1 MKRYLC
7 ALLILALALSAW
19 GTPVAALAEW
29 GTQAEDGGD
38 DAVYDPFA
46 HLGEDGVRPEE
57 AHRYTLTENTAN
69 AASPF
74 SLRQE
79 LDQRYVRVM
88 LTTDHSAAMVN
99 FHGSYA
105 LCNAEDEPIF
115 RIAPETDYCLNAN
128 AAEGELEVRSAGG
141 ELLYSAA
148 SFYFK
153 EYAPAEGEGRNYIKV
168 YDVNGTDNC
177 YLGELNCWYTSAED
191 GIANAAE
198 GLFLVNRVYIED
210 YLVGVLPFEIGD
222 DAPAEALKAQAI
234 VARNY
239 AVRSIRSTNFFD
251 VYDTSRSQVY
261 RGIPSNAPNTPQAV
275 QATAGQVLF
284 YNGSPIKA
292 YFSASN
298 GGYTEAANN
307 QWTNENDSGPDVVK
321 EDPYDLAYAS
331 THSYN
336 SGKNPYLETVTI
348 PKKPVGDEAAVQ
360 ALMNNA
366 LLPALTEYPSLTA
379 AEVSVS
385 DIVMEVNNTCASSA
399 CMRHHVTAPT
409 CSHFCG
415 IDVTFTGLVLANGA
429 DRLEDVPFEKTA
441 HIADTDLY
449 VNPESG
455 KPYGFFKNSELG
467 KYWLFEDE
475 SGANY
480 IIRHAR
486 YGHGVGLSQVGAIEM
501 AETHNRTC
509 GEILGFYFE
518 GCTVQA
524 HSGITAPDTL
534 GELPAAS
541 EYAKNISVLSHDAY
555 VYARANEDS
564 IVRGVLR
571 AGACV
576 EVLAANDTFTKITY
590 GDGVGYIKNASCEA
604 PTYTSVR
611 IINLNSYCQVRSG
624 PGTQYASL
632 GKAYLNEVYPLVQA
646 NEETGWHKITYDGK
660 TGYVFCKYA
669 RLLTPAAAGEEAALP
684 AYRVSVPV
692 PEGYT
697 DTTLWID
704 GVQHNGT
711 LQDGI
716 LTAEAYTEAPTNAV
730 LYRYDGTVPIGMAVW
745 KLVKNGE
752 TYTAERISGF
762 DDLLSYHGFS
772 VRIRGNSGIR
782 FKSGIAET
790 TRKALLNEG
799 IAGYKLV
806 EYGTLVFTDAAREPY
821 YPFVR
826 GSGLTVSGRAYW
838 TEDGVLNDRVVET
851 VNGRLRF
858 ASVLINIPDER
869 LAEDFPFRAY
879 IVLSNGTDTLTLY
892 GPPRRSSIYNIAK
905 IYMERGNYA
914 TDSEEWVFLNRIIDY
929 VENGQG

>member
-1 MKRYLC
+1 MKRYIC
-7 ALLILALALSAW
+7 AFLICLLVLSAW
-19 GTPVAALAEW
+19 GSPAATFAEW

-57 AHRYTLTENTAN
+57 AHRYSEDTAY
-69 AASPF
+69 AISPF
-74 SLRQE
+74 SLQSG
-79 LDQRYVRVM
+79 LDYRYVRVM
-88 LTTDHSAAMVN
+88 LTTDHSAAAVN

-105 LCNAEDEPIF
+105 LCDAADNPIF
-115 RIAPETDYCLNAN
+115 RIAPETDYFLSAN
-128 AAEGELEVRSAGG
+128 AAEGMLEVRSAGG

-148 SFYFK
+148 AFYFK
-153 EYAPAEGEGRNYIKV
+153 EYAPAEGEDRNYFKV

-177 YLGELNCWYTSAED
+177 YLGELNCWYAEAED
-191 GIANAAE
+191 GLETAAT

-222 DAPAEALKAQAI
+222 DAPAEALKAQAV

-239 AVRSIRSTNFFD
+239 AVRSIRSTNIFD

-336 SGKNPYLETVTI
+336 SGRNPYLETVTI
-348 PKKPVGDEAAVQ
+348 PKQPAGDEAAVQ
-360 ALMNNA
+360 ALVNNA
-366 LLPALTEYPSLTA
+366 LLPALAEYPALTA
-379 AEVSVS
+379 AELRVSG
-385 DIVMEVNNTCASSA
+385 IKMAVNNSCTSDA
-399 CMRHHVTAPT
+399 CRRHHQQEPL

-415 IDVTFTGLVLANGA
+415 IDVTFTGTVLANGA
-429 DRLEDVPFEKTA
+429 DRLTDVPFEEIA

-449 VNPESG
+449 VNPASG
-455 KPYGFFKNSELG
+455 KPYGFFMNSELG
-467 KYWLFEDE
+467 KYWLLEDAAGE
-475 SGANY
+475 NY

-501 AETHNRTC
+501 AETHKWTC
-509 GEILGFYFE
+509 DAILGFYFE
-518 GCTVQA
+518 GCQLMA
-524 HSGITAPDTL
+524 HSGIAAPDTL
-534 GELPAAS
+534 AELPAAG
-541 EYAKNISVLSHDAY
+541 EYQKDYRVLSHDAY
-555 VYARANEDS
+555 VYARANETS

-571 AGACV
+571 AGECV
-576 EVLAANDTFTKITY
+576 EALAANDTFTKITY
-590 GDGVGYIKNASCEA
+590 GEDAGYIKNAACETPA
-604 PTYTSVR
+604 YTKVQ
-611 IINLNSYCQVRSG
+611 IINLKSYCQVRKG
-624 PGTQYASL
+624 PGTQYDSL
-632 GKAYLNEVYPLVQA
+632 GQAYLNEVYPLVQA
-646 NEETGWHKITYDGK
+646 NEETGWHKIMYNGK
-660 TGYVFCKYA
+660 PGYVFCKYA
-669 RLLTPAAAGEEAALP
+669 RLLTPAAAGEEAAIP

-692 PEGYT
+692 PEGYA

-711 LQDGI
+711 LRDGM
-716 LTAEAYTEAPTNAV
+716 LVAEAYTGTATNAV
-730 LYRYDGTVPIGMAVW
+730 LYRYDGTVPVGMAVW
-745 KLVKNGE
+745 KLTLAE
-752 TYTAERISGF
+752 TEGAYAAERVGGF

-782 FKSGIAET
+782 FKSGIAKA

-838 TEDGVLNDRVVET
+838 TENGVLNDRVIEIVDE
-851 VNGRLRF
+851 RLRF
-858 ASVLINIPDER
+858 ASVLTDIPDDR

-879 IVLSNGTDTLTLY
+879 ILLSNGTDTLTLY
-892 GPPRRSSIYNIAK
+892 GPPMRRSIYRVAKNI
-905 IYMERGNYA
+905 MGRGDYTA
-914 TDSEEWVFLNRIIDY
+914 DSEEGMFLNRIISL